1 MKRAYVLL
9 IVIFLVLSVTA
20 CDSGSSSPLT
30 EYEIPRRQIN
40 TQTPEPTQVP
50 IQQGEQNNNSGD
62 RGDTDI
68 YITGENHPLFYTSIG
83 VRVHEYPVYEGDDIT
98 VEVNIFVFELDQEV
112 AQEIAQELID
122 AGAFV
127 ALYKSGAA
135 HDDPVS
141 ADKYTLN
148 DNTSFISMTLPPEW
162 GYYSIRL
169 YDSST
174 PSDATFI
181 TYDGIYANQVHGG
194 N

>member
-9 IVIFLVLSVTA
+9 ILIFFVLSVTA
-20 CDSGSSSPLT
+20 CDNGSSSPVIKHD
-30 EYEIPRRQIN
+30 IPRGQNN
-40 TQTPEPTQVP
+40 TPTPEPTQDT

-68 YITGENHPLFYTSIG
+68 YITGENHPLFNTSIG
-83 VRVHEYPVYEGDDIT
+83 VRVHEYPVYEGDEIT
-98 VEVNIFVFELDQEV
+98 VEVNIFAFELDQEV

-148 DNTSFISMTLPPEW
+148 DNTSFFSMTLPSEW

-174 PSDATFI
+174 PSDATLI
-181 TYDGIYANQVHGG
+181 TYDGIYANQKDG
-194 N
+194 